1 MAKQRTPLDVVAAA
15 AQAKAD
21 KDEPAAEE
29 GKDDGPNMTTA
40 IVLPEGLWQLLRD
53 VAFIRARKSGGRAS
67 VSAIIRSLVV
77 QHREE
82 MEEESA
88 ALRG

>member
-1 MAKQRTPLDVVAAA
+1 MAAA
-15 AQAKAD
+15 AQVKAE
-21 KDEPAAEE
+21 KDEPVAEE
-29 GKDDGPNMTTA
+29 GGDDGHSMTTA
-40 IVLPEGLWQLLRD
+40 TVLLEELWQLLCD
-53 VAFIRARKSGGRAS
+53 VAFIRTRKSSGQAS

-77 QHREE
+77 EHREE